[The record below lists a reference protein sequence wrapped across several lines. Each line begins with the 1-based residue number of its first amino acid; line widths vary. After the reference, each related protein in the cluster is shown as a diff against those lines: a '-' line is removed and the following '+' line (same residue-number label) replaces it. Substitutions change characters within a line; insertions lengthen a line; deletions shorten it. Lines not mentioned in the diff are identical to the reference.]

1 MPPHLREFLGN
12 RATIG
17 RVLPCETSNRG
28 SVAAQK
34 AWMEVHSAIDAEFKA
49 AEAAYQASIT
59 PKAEVTPL
67 SPRNEA
73 GIAAEPLRQLL
84 NAGDNGQIT
93 QEIEELLATVALQAL
108 QSVALVL
115 KNADVAQAEQAK
127 ANMTELLLSNTL
139 SQLGITPDQQAYQQI
154 QKRLFGYLP
163 MFADD
168 LKKRQE
174 GDFGP
179 ADIETKTPPL
189 PERQVTWE
197 QLVEAWQLDAGGVR
211 DVDGIGITKDRIKR
225 YWRVIG
231 EIKQSSGKSFP
242 CEITIADARK
252 YVQELQKSTQAIRS
266 QQHRVGILQR
276 IYKIAIQY
284 GYTDTNP
291 FASMAIRSPKGSEQG
306 TYRPFTHD
314 ELTVIFDHIKHQAP
328 NEKSLVP
335 LVLLATGAR
344 ISEISM
350 LRHTDLKQTEKEGVY
365 YLDMKHDPDGE
376 YPHPLKTEQQNER
389 HLPLHPVLLE
399 AGFLELFKPNQSGY
413 IFKGSKDSSVW
424 SEWFQKILKRE
435 SIYEKKATTLH
446 SLRNTAI
453 DAWRIA
459 GISPEFRR
467 AFTGHSGQDMQ
478 ESTYGVGLRFLPEL
492 TYKEMIKVDWSWLP

>member
-17 RVLPCETSNRG
+17 RVLPCETTNRG
-28 SVAAQK
+28 SVAAQR
-34 AWMEVHSAIDAEFKA
+34 AWLEVHSAVDAEFKA
-49 AEAAYQASIT
+49 AEAKYQASIT
-59 PKAEVTPL
+59 PQAEVTPI
-67 SPRNEA
+67 SPRNAA

-93 QEIEELLATVALQAL
+93 QEMEDLLASVTLQAL
-108 QSVALVL
+108 QGVSSVL

-127 ANMTELLLSNTL
+127 ANVTELLLRNTL
-139 SQLGITPDQQAYQQI
+139 SQLDITPNQQSYQQI

-163 MFADD
+163 MLEND
-168 LKKRQE
+168 LKKREE

-179 ADIETKTPPL
+179 GAIETKAPPL

-231 EIKQSSGKSFP
+231 EIKQSSGKAYP

-252 YVQELQKSTQAIRS
+252 YVQELQKSTKAIRS

-291 FASMAIRSPKGSEQG
+291 FVSMTIRSPKGSEQG

-314 ELTVIFDHIKHQAP
+314 ELTVIFNHIKHQAP
-328 NEKSLVP
+328 NEKSLTP
-335 LVLLATGAR
+335 LVLLVTGAR
-344 ISEISM
+344 I
-350 LRHTDLKQTEKEGVY
+350 
-365 YLDMKHDPDGE
+365 
-376 YPHPLKTEQQNER
+376 
-389 HLPLHPVLLE
+389 
-399 AGFLELFKPNQSGY
+399 
-413 IFKGSKDSSVW
+413 
-424 SEWFQKILKRE
+424 
-435 SIYEKKATTLH
+435 
-446 SLRNTAI
+446 
-453 DAWRIA
+453 
-459 GISPEFRR
+459 
-467 AFTGHSGQDMQ
+467 
-478 ESTYGVGLRFLPEL
+478 
-492 TYKEMIKVDWSWLP
+492 